1 MAYESREPDRLDLP
15 RRPSMSER
23 TGSKD
28 SLLRLTPSRTPD
40 SKGKPSRTSQLS
52 KLTGGKPVSEKMVGR
67 LTIVIVGGGRVG
79 ALLASLLRAEKH
91 KVTIVESDR
100 ERATK
105 LADMLPDVLIVNG
118 DGSSLHILRDA
129 GTDLADIFVTV
140 TGNDSLNYVSSQV
153 AKKTLHVPKVI
164 ARVNDPANENNFVR
178 AGIDKLVT
186 TTKATAGE
194 ILSEISGGRTLLP
207 LAGVRFEI
215 LYAVLR
221 DKSPM
226 VGKKVYKCGLPR
238 KAWVISINRLGEA
251 MVPDEGTVLKS
262 GDLIAVLTPLEIS
275 DKVKSVLV
283 EQ

>member
-1 MAYESREPDRLDLP
+1 
-15 RRPSMSER
+15 MSEK
-23 TGSKD
+23 TTSKD
-28 SLLRLTPSRTPD
+28 SFLKLTPSRTTEGKTRSP
-40 SKGKPSRTSQLS
+40 SKAPQMPKTSS
-52 KLTGGKPVSEKMVGR
+52 GKPVSEKMIGR
-67 LTIVIVGGGRVG
+67 LRIVIVGGGRVG
-79 ALLASLLRAEKH
+79 AMLASLLRAEKH
-91 KVTIVESDR
+91 QVTIIESDR

-105 LADMLPDVLIVNG
+105 LADILPDVLIVNG
-118 DGSSLHILRDA
+118 DGSNIHILRDA

-194 ILSEISGGRTLLP
+194 ILGEISGGRTLMP

-221 DKSPM
+221 EKSPM
-226 VGKKVYKCGLPR
+226 NGKKAYKCGLPR
-238 KAWVISINRLGEA
+238 KAWIISINRLGEP
-251 MVPDEGTVLKS
+251 MVPDDGTVLRS
-262 GDLIAVLTPLEIS
+262 GDLIAVLTPLELS
-275 DKVKSVLV
+275 DKVKSVLI

>member
-1 MAYESREPDRLDLP
+1 
-15 RRPSMSER
+15 MSEK
-23 TGSKD
+23 TTTKD
-28 SLLRLTPSRTPD
+28 SLLRLTPSRQTEGRTRTS
-40 SKGKPSRTSQLS
+40 SKGSQMQRS
-52 KLTGGKPVSEKMVGR
+52 SSAKPVSEKMMGR
-67 LTIVIVGGGRVG
+67 MRIVIVGGGRVG
-79 ALLASLLRAEKH
+79 SMLASLLRAEKH
-91 KVTIVESDR
+91 QVTIVESDR
-100 ERATK
+100 DRATK
-105 LADMLPDVLIVNG
+105 LAEMLPDVLVVNG
-118 DGSSLHILRDA
+118 DGSSMHILRDA

-140 TGNDSLNYVSSQV
+140 TGNDNLNYVSSQV

-194 ILSEISGGRTLLP
+194 ILSEISGGRTVLP

-226 VGKKVYKCGLPR
+226 TGKKVYKCGLPR
-238 KAWVISINRLGEA
+238 KAWVISINRLGEP
-251 MVPDEGTVLKS
+251 MVPDERMTLKS
-262 GDLIAVLTPLEIS
+262 GDLIAVLTPLELS
-275 DKVKSVLV
+275 EKVKAVLI

>member
-1 MAYESREPDRLDLP
+1 
-15 RRPSMSER
+15 MSEK
-23 TGSKD
+23 TTSKEPIT
-28 SLLRLTPSRTPD
+28 RLTPSRTME
-40 SKGKPSRTSQLS
+40 GRTRFPS
-52 KLTGGKPVSEKMVGR
+52 KLPQMPKSSSGKPVSEKMIGR
-67 LTIVIVGGGRVG
+67 LRIVIVGGGRVG
-79 ALLASLLRAEKH
+79 AMLASLLRAEKH
-91 KVTIVESDR
+91 QVTIVESDR

-105 LADMLPDVLIVNG
+105 LAEMLPDVLVVNG
-118 DGSSLHILRDA
+118 DGSNLHILRDA
-129 GTDLADIFVTV
+129 GTDIADILVTV

-153 AKKTLHVPKVI
+153 AKKALHVPKVI

-194 ILSEISGGRTLLP
+194 ILNEISGGRTLLP

-226 VGKKVYKCGLPR
+226 AGKKVYKCGLPR
-238 KAWVISINRLGEA
+238 KAWVISINRLGEP

-275 DKVKSVLV
+275 EKVKAVLV

>member
-1 MAYESREPDRLDLP
+1 M
-15 RRPSMSER
+15 
-23 TGSKD
+23 
-28 SLLRLTPSRTPD
+28 TPSRTME
-40 SKGKPSRTSQLS
+40 GRTRFPS
-52 KLTGGKPVSEKMVGR
+52 KLPQMPKSSSGKPVSEKMIGR
-67 LTIVIVGGGRVG
+67 LRIVIVGGGRVG
-79 ALLASLLRAEKH
+79 AMLASLLRAEKH
-91 KVTIVESDR
+91 QVTIVESDR

-105 LADMLPDVLIVNG
+105 LAEMLPDVLVVNG
-118 DGSSLHILRDA
+118 DGSNLHILRDA
-129 GTDLADIFVTV
+129 GTDIADILVTV

-153 AKKTLHVPKVI
+153 AKKALHVPKVI

-194 ILSEISGGRTLLP
+194 ILNEISGGRTLLP

-226 VGKKVYKCGLPR
+226 AGKKVYKCGLPR
-238 KAWVISINRLGEA
+238 KAWVISINRLGEP

-275 DKVKSVLV
+275 EKVKAVLV

>member
-1 MAYESREPDRLDLP
+1 
-15 RRPSMSER
+15 
-23 TGSKD
+23 
-28 SLLRLTPSRTPD
+28 LTPSRTME
-40 SKGKPSRTSQLS
+40 GRTRFPS
-52 KLTGGKPVSEKMVGR
+52 KLPQMPKSSSGKPVSEKMIGR
-67 LTIVIVGGGRVG
+67 LRIVIVGGGRVG
-79 ALLASLLRAEKH
+79 AMLASLLRAEKH
-91 KVTIVESDR
+91 QVTIVESDR

-105 LADMLPDVLIVNG
+105 LAEMLPDVLVVNG
-118 DGSSLHILRDA
+118 DGSNLHILRDA
-129 GTDLADIFVTV
+129 GTDIADILVTV

-153 AKKTLHVPKVI
+153 AKKALHVPKVI

-194 ILSEISGGRTLLP
+194 ILNEISGGRTLLP

-226 VGKKVYKCGLPR
+226 AGKKVYKCGLPR
-238 KAWVISINRLGEA
+238 KAWVISINRLGEP
-251 MVPDEGTVLKS
+251 MVPDEGTMLKS

-275 DKVKSVLV
+275 EKVKAVLV

>member
-1 MAYESREPDRLDLP
+1 
-15 RRPSMSER
+15 MSEKA
-23 TGSKD
+23 TSKD
-28 SLLRLTPSRTPD
+28 SFLRLTPSRTSD
-40 SKGKPSRTSQLS
+40 GKTRSLAKSTQMSRILS
-52 KLTGGKPVSEKMVGR
+52 GKPVSEKTIGR
-67 LTIVIVGGGRVG
+67 MRIVIVGGGRVG
-79 ALLASLLRAEKH
+79 LLLASLLRAEKH
-91 KVTIVESDR
+91 QVTIIESDR
-100 ERATK
+100 ERALK

-118 DGSSLHILRDA
+118 DGSNVHILRDA

-164 ARVNDPANENNFVR
+164 ARINDPANENNFVR
-178 AGIDKLVT
+178 VGIDKLVT

-194 ILSEISGGRTLLP
+194 ILNEISGGRAVLP

-226 VGKKVYKCGLPR
+226 VGKKAYKCGLPK
-238 KAWVISINRLGEA
+238 KAWVISINRMGEP
-251 MVPDEGTVLKS
+251 MVPDDRTVLKS

-275 DKVKSVLV
+275 EKAKSVLV

>member
-1 MAYESREPDRLDLP
+1 
-15 RRPSMSER
+15 MSEK
-23 TGSKD
+23 TTSKE
-28 SLLRLTPSRTPD
+28 SLLRLTPSRTTE
-40 SKGKPSRTSQLS
+40 GKTRSPPRLPQMPKSSS
-52 KLTGGKPVSEKMVGR
+52 GKPVSEKMIGR
-67 LTIVIVGGGRVG
+67 LRIVIIGGGRVG
-79 ALLASLLRAEKH
+79 SMLASLLRAEKH
-91 KVTIVESDR
+91 QVTIVESDR

-105 LADMLPDVLIVNG
+105 LAEMLPDVLVVNG
-118 DGSSLHILRDA
+118 DGSNIHILRDA

-194 ILSEISGGRTLLP
+194 ILSEISGGRTVLP

-226 VGKKVYKCGLPR
+226 AGKKVYKCGLPR
-238 KAWVISINRLGEA
+238 KAWVISINRLGEP
-251 MVPDEGTVLKS
+251 MVPDEGTILKS
-262 GDLIAVLTPLEIS
+262 GDLIAVLTPLELS
-275 DKVKSVLV
+275 EKVKAVMI

>member
-1 MAYESREPDRLDLP
+1 
-15 RRPSMSER
+15 MSEK
-23 TGSKD
+23 TTTKD
-28 SLLRLTPSRTPD
+28 SFLRLTPSRTIE
-40 SKGKPSRTSQLS
+40 GKTRSPSRVLQMPKTSS
-52 KLTGGKPVSEKMVGR
+52 GKPVSEKMMER
-67 LTIVIVGGGRVG
+67 LRIVIVGGGRVG
-79 ALLASLLRAEKH
+79 AMLASLLRAEKH
-91 KVTIVESDR
+91 QVTIIESDR

-118 DGSSLHILRDA
+118 DGSNIHILRDA

-194 ILSEISGGRTLLP
+194 ILSEISGGRTLMP

-226 VGKKVYKCGLPR
+226 NGKKAYKCGLPR
-238 KAWVISINRLGEA
+238 KAWVISINRLGEP
-251 MVPDEGTVLKS
+251 MVPDDGTVLRS
-262 GDLIAVLTPLEIS
+262 GDLIAVLTPLELS

>member
-1 MAYESREPDRLDLP
+1 
-15 RRPSMSER
+15 MSER
-23 TGSKD
+23 STSKD
-28 SLLRLTPSRTPD
+28 SLLRLTPSRTTD
-40 SKGKPSRTSQLS
+40 SKTRSSAKMPQMS
-52 KLTGGKPVSEKMVGR
+52 KLSSGKPVSEKMIGR
-67 LTIVIVGGGRVG
+67 MRIVIVGGGRVG
-79 ALLASLLRAEKH
+79 ALLATLLRAEKH
-91 KVTIVESDR
+91 QVTIIESDR
-100 ERATK
+100 ERALK

-118 DGSSLHILRDA
+118 DGSSIHILRDA

-153 AKKTLHVPKVI
+153 AKRTLHVPKVI

-194 ILSEISGGRTLLP
+194 ILNEISGGRTVLP

-226 VGKKVYKCGLPR
+226 AGKKVYKCGLPR
-238 KAWVISINRLGEA
+238 KAWVISINRLGEP
-251 MVPDEGTVLKS
+251 MVPDENTVLRS

-275 DKVKSVLV
+275 DKVKAVLI

>member
-1 MAYESREPDRLDLP
+1 
-15 RRPSMSER
+15 MSER
-23 TGSKD
+23 TGLKD
-28 SLLRLTPSRTPD
+28 SPLRLTPSRISD
-40 SKGKPSRTSQLS
+40 SKGRNPSKTQPLS
-52 KLTGGKPVSEKMVGR
+52 KLIPGKPVSEKMVGR
-67 LTIVIVGGGRVG
+67 MRIVIIGGGRVG

-91 KVTIVESDR
+91 QVTIIEQDR
-100 ERATK
+100 ERALK
-105 LADMLPDVLIVNG
+105 LADMLPDVLVVNG
-118 DGSSLHILRDA
+118 DGSSIQILRDA
-129 GTDLADIFVTV
+129 GTDLADILVSV
-140 TGNDSLNYVSSQV
+140 TGNDSLNYVASQV
-153 AKKTLHVPKVI
+153 AMKTLHVPKVI

-207 LAGVRFEI
+207 LAGVRLEI
-215 LYAVLR
+215 LYALLR

-238 KAWVISINRLGEA
+238 KAWVISINRHGEP
-251 MVPDEGTVLKS
+251 MVPDDGTVLKS

-275 DKVKSVLV
+275 EKVKAVLV